1 MADLPRITAAHL
13 LDTYLQFP
21 DSIRRDTGAAS
32 FTISLSIIN
41 YYLGDNWLQT
51 HLNPLLNKP
60 GFMRLKLIDQ
70 AATSFIQAFKTVD
83 MGELLFNLQNIEG
96 FDALVE
102 RMKTEAQVES
112 GLAELDFGRMLFI
125 NNHKFRFVRPSGVR
139 GNDYDFEINFDKWT
153 LCADVKCKLDEKQLS
168 KGIIKNELSNSR
180 TQLPPDKPGIF
191 FIKAPQHWTRKF
203 LFEQILVEAA
213 KEFLCTTERVVSIKY
228 YIAPYEVR
236 NGLLQQGHEFKE
248 IDNPRHRF
256 EGLRRCELFSY
267 RPPLGALDALPPK
280 WRRLY
285 DFPNGFLKHDHDF
298 TI

>member
-96 FDALVE
+96 FDALVSE
-102 RMKTEAQVES
+102 
-112 GLAELDFGRMLFI
+112 
-125 NNHKFRFVRPSGVR
+125 
-139 GNDYDFEINFDKWT
+139 
-153 LCADVKCKLDEKQLS
+153 
-168 KGIIKNELSNSR
+168 
-180 TQLPPDKPGIF
+180 
-191 FIKAPQHWTRKF
+191 
-203 LFEQILVEAA
+203 
-213 KEFLCTTERVVSIKY
+213 
-228 YIAPYEVR
+228 
-236 NGLLQQGHEFKE
+236 
-248 IDNPRHRF
+248 
-256 EGLRRCELFSY
+256 
-267 RPPLGALDALPPK
+267 
-280 WRRLY
+280 
-285 DFPNGFLKHDHDF
+285 
-298 TI
+298 